1 MSECTEGGTP
11 VLSVVVPMFNEEA
24 VIPAFAARLRP
35 VLDGLD
41 LPYEVV
47 AVDDG
52 SADDTARLLDQHAR
66 DWPELRLVRLRRNS
80 GHQAALTAG
89 LHRAYGDWVVSI
101 DADLQDPPETI
112 PRMLRLARDR
122 GLDVVYGV
130 RADRSTDTTFKRH
143 TAGIYYRVMRRLV
156 GAEVPAQAGDF
167 RLLSRE
173 VVEVL
178 RGLPERAPVYRLLVP
193 SLGFASGEV
202 TYARA
207 PRAAGTTKYPLRKMV
222 ALAWD
227 SAANF
232 SAAPLRLATWL
243 GAAAFV
249 LCLAMIVFGVV
260 VWANGAVIPGWTS
273 LFLAVLLLSAVQLIC
288 LGLLG
293 EYVSRI
299 YRTVQ
304 NRPTFHIGYDSAG
317 EAGRATV
324 IPVQRGADRSPV
336 TVPPSA
342 DGSEASAPHPP
353 GRSPAAAR

>member
-1 MSECTEGGTP
+1 MTPP

-24 VIPAFAARLRP
+24 VIPAFVARLRP
-35 VLDGLD
+35 VLDDLD

-52 SADDTARLLDQHAR
+52 SADGTAGLLAQQAS

-112 PRMLRLARDR
+112 PRMLRLAREQ

-130 RADRSTDTTFKRH
+130 RTDRSTDTAFKRH
-143 TAGIYYRVMRRLV
+143 TAGVYYRLMRRLV
-156 GAEVPAQAGDF
+156 GVEVPAQAGDF

-193 SLGFASGEV
+193 SLGFAAGEV
-202 TYARA
+202 SYARA
-207 PRAAGTTKYPLRKMV
+207 PRAAGTTKYPLRRMV

-227 SAANF
+227 SAADF

-249 LCLAMIVFGVV
+249 LCLALIVFGVA

-304 NRPTFHIGYDSAG
+304 NRPTFHIGYDSAD
-317 EAGRATV
+317 EAGHPV
-324 IPVQRGADRSPV
+324 EIPGQRRADR
-336 TVPPSA
+336 A
-342 DGSEASAPHPP
+342 
-353 GRSPAAAR
+353 PAAAR

>member
-1 MSECTEGGTP
+1 MTKP

-24 VIPAFAARLRP
+24 MIPAFAGRLRP
-35 VLDGLD
+35 ILDGLA

-52 SADDTARLLDQHAR
+52 SADRTAALLFEHGRA
-66 DWPELRLVRLRRNS
+66 WPELRLVKLRRNS

-89 LHRAYGDWVVSI
+89 LQRAHGDWVVSI

-112 PRMLRLARDR
+112 VEMLRRARED

-130 RADRSTDTTFKRH
+130 RADRSTDTVFKRQ
-143 TAGIYYRVMRRLV
+143 TAGVYYKLMRRIA
-156 GAEVPAQAGDF
+156 GGEMPAQAGDF

-173 VVEVL
+173 VVDVL
-178 RGLPERAPVYRLLVP
+178 TGLPERTPVYRLLVP

-202 TYARA
+202 AYTRER
-207 PRAAGTTKYPLRKMV
+207 RAAGETKYPLRKMV

-243 GAAAFV
+243 GSAGFLA
-249 LCLAMIVFGVV
+249 CLALMVFGVV
-260 VWANGAVIPGWTS
+260 VWIDGTVIPGWTS
-273 LFLAVLLLSAVQLIC
+273 LFLAVLLLASVQLIC

-299 YRTVQ
+299 YQTVQ
-304 NRPTFHIGYDSAG
+304 NRPAFHVGFDSAASASAA
-317 EAGRATV
+317 EPDLRE
-324 IPVQRGADRSPV
+324 
-336 TVPPSA
+336 PSA
-342 DGSEASAPHPP
+342 T
-353 GRSPAAAR
+353 AAAR